1 MIERRVVRLVTVVGA
16 AWWLV
21 RVMVSRTERHKLND
35 AIQALDETTAL
46 AEATTP
52 LDQLRGS
59 VLRYDDPTEPVR
71 SSS

>member
-1 MIERRVVRLVTVVGA
+1 
-16 AWWLV
+16 
-21 RVMVSRTERHKLND
+21 MVSRTERHKLND
-35 AIQALDETTAL
+35 VIQALDETTAL